1 MKKYGILLIISIL
14 TIMLI
19 AGCGGGGGS
28 TGVIPNN
35 GSVTTIDPTATPGTL
50 VEVPGNPTATPGST
64 IPSNLPTGTFKVEVQ
79 FPGSGS
85 GLRAKELA
93 GSDLPYNSHTLRVT
107 ITGEAIATS
116 IVGERN
122 DLDPTGAGTYTLT
135 VSNVPV
141 GLNTA
146 TIEVLDPSGNLL
158 CQRKHGFYMT
168 PGATEGPGLILLGV
182 AIQSDGSYVPQNID
196 IPQGSS
202 ISFQNHDYTN
212 DRTASMNSGAVT
224 AGPIGHAT
232 HITQPVTAE
241 VFPAINNLFNTQ
253 GQFDYDGQTGR
264 VLVYGLPTLTSV
276 TPDKD
281 STNGTTDVSFTLAG
295 TNFGTSQASVN
306 GAVRFIQ
313 VNENDPNNP
322 WGAVYNPSSFASWSN
337 TSIAGTINLPT
348 GKYRIEVSVRGENTT
363 ETVFFYKGT
372 GTYQVIVGEPVEM
385 VLIHH
390 GTYNLQGNIPVTL
403 TEDFYIGKY
412 EVKNKEYRL
421 WPDAANNHQDPSNLN
436 NPAYDNYP
444 VRNVTYDNVIA
455 YCNWLSE
462 TTGKN
467 YRLPTEAEW
476 EYACRAG
483 TTTDYFW
490 GENYPPANIGNYCWY
505 NGNGATVQSVGQ
517 KLPNNWGLYD
527 TNGNLWEWCSNWWAT
542 TPIGGTDPTGPTTG
556 TYRVVRGGWACDN
569 ANVCRSSGRTYGVPS
584 YVGIGFR
591 LARD

>member
-1 MKKYGILLIISIL
+1 MKKYSILLIISIL
-14 TIMLI
+14 AIILI
-19 AGCGGGGGS
+19 AGCGGGGS
-28 TGVIPNN
+28 TGVVPNN

-85 GLRAKELA
+85 GLRAKDLA

-122 DLDPTGAGTYTLT
+122 DLDPTGAGTYALT

-196 IPQGSS
+196 IPAGSS

-224 AGPIGHAT
+224 VGPIGHAT

-276 TPDKD
+276 SPDKD

-295 TNFGTSQASVN
+295 TNFGTSQSSVN

-322 WGAVYNPSSFASWSN
+322 WGTVYNPSSFASWSN
-337 TSIAGTINLPT
+337 TSIAGSINLPS
-348 GKYRIEVSVRGENTT
+348 GKYRIEVSARGENTT
-363 ETVFFYKGT
+363 ESVFFYKGT
-372 GTYQVIVGEPVEM
+372 GTYQITVGESELLNLADDFPTVTDNNSGNLRFGYKTSLASTEFIPQTNLITNEVDCAEWNSLVEEAHIWKNTTNFYYFGIAPGHVSFHPGWGTEVSVVRWISSFTGNVNIAGTFGQGDYGEVNVYIIKNNNM
-385 VLIHH
+385 VSPLFSVLN
-390 GTYNLQGNIPVTL
+390 TYNDTP
-403 TEDFYIGKY
+403 F
-412 EVKNKEYRL
+412 
-421 WPDAANNHQDPSNLN
+421 NLN
-436 NPAYDNYP
+436 SS
-444 VRNVTYDNVIA
+444 VIDGD
-455 YCNWLSE
+455 
-462 TTGKN
+462 TI
-467 YRLPTEAEW
+467 
-476 EYACRAG
+476 
-483 TTTDYFW
+483 DFIV
-490 GENYPPANIGNYCWY
+490 ANSGDWVCDSTQLDLIIT
-505 NGNGATVQSVGQ
+505 ATQQ
-517 KLPNNWGLYD
+517 
-527 TNGNLWEWCSNWWAT
+527 
-542 TPIGGTDPTGPTTG
+542 
-556 TYRVVRGGWACDN
+556 
-569 ANVCRSSGRTYGVPS
+569 
-584 YVGIGFR
+584 
-591 LARD
+591 